1 MRYGAFM
8 RMNKFVHV
16 LVVFATVFITMQF
29 STLDTAEGG
38 KYPRIR
44 ADAGDDFK
52 VFENKE
58 VKLDGSE
65 SRGGFKKFVDFEW
78 ELVRING
85 TKVQNNN
92 EPFEINND
100 DKSRASFMAPEVASG
115 EATYEF
121 KLTVRDEID
130 REDDDIVM
138 VHVMNQQ
145 LPVGPF

>member
-1 MRYGAFM
+1 MRYGVFM
-8 RMNKFVHV
+8 TINKFVHV
-16 LVVFATVFITMQF
+16 LLVFASVFITMQI
-29 STLDTAEGG
+29 STLDTAEAG

-52 VFENKE
+52 VSENKE
-58 VKLDGSE
+58 AKLDGSE

-100 DKSRASFMAPEVASG
+100 DKSRASFMAPRSSQG
-115 EATYEF
+115 
-121 KLTVRDEID
+121 KL
-130 REDDDIVM
+130 
-138 VHVMNQQ
+138 H
-145 LPVGPF
+145 

>member
-1 MRYGAFM
+1 
-8 RMNKFVHV
+8 MNKSVHI
-16 LVVFATVFITMQF
+16 LLVFASVFTTMQI
-29 STLDTAEGG
+29 STLDTAEAG
-38 KYPRIR
+38 KYPKIK

-52 VFENKE
+52 VSENKE

-100 DKSRASFMAPEVASG
+100 DKSRASFMAPGVISG

-121 KLTVRDEID
+121 KLTVHDEID
-130 REDDDIVM
+130 REDDDTAM
-138 VHVMNQQ
+138 VYVMNQQ
-145 LPVGPF
+145 LPVGPT

>member
-1 MRYGAFM
+1 MSYGDLM
-8 RMNKFVHV
+8 RMNKSVHI
-16 LVVFATVFITMQF
+16 LLVFASVFTTMQI
-29 STLDTAEGG
+29 STLDTAEAG
-38 KYPRIR
+38 KYPKIR

-52 VFENKE
+52 VSENKE
-58 VKLDGSE
+58 VELDGSE

-92 EPFEINND
+92 EPFEITND
-100 DKSRASFMAPEVASG
+100 DKSRASFMAPGVVSG

-121 KLTVRDEID
+121 KLTVHDEID
-130 REDDDIVM
+130 REDDDTAM

-145 LPVGPF
+145 LPVGPT

>member
-1 MRYGAFM
+1 MM
-8 RMNKFVHV
+8 MNKFVHA
-16 LVVFATVFITMQF
+16 LLVFASVFITMQI
-29 STLDTAEGG
+29 STLDTAEAG

-52 VFENKE
+52 VSENKE

-65 SRGGFKKFVDFEW
+65 SRGGFEKFVDFEW

-85 TKVQNNN
+85 TKVQNDN
-92 EPFEINND
+92 EPFEINNA
-100 DKSRASFMAPEVASG
+100 DKSRASFMAPEVVSG

-130 REDDDIVM
+130 REDDDTVM

-145 LPVGPF
+145 LPIGPT

>member
-1 MRYGAFM
+1 
-8 RMNKFVHV
+8 
-16 LVVFATVFITMQF
+16 MQVM
-29 STLDTAEGG
+29 
-38 KYPRIR
+38 I
-44 ADAGDDFK
+44 FK
-52 VFENKE
+52 VSENKE

-100 DKSRASFMAPEVASG
+100 DKSRASFIAPEVVSG

-121 KLTVRDEID
+121 K
-130 REDDDIVM
+130 
-138 VHVMNQQ
+138 
-145 LPVGPF
+145 

>member
-1 MRYGAFM
+1 MK
-8 RMNKFVHV
+8 MNKSVYV
-16 LVVFATVFITMQF
+16 LLVFASVFTTMQTF
-29 STLDTAEGG
+29 TLDTAEAA

-44 ADAGDDFK
+44 ANAGNDFN
-52 VFENKE
+52 VVENQE
-58 VKLDGSE
+58 AKLDGSE

-78 ELVRING
+78 ELLRVNG
-85 TKVQNNN
+85 IKVQNNN
-92 EPFEINND
+92 ETFEIKND

-130 REDDDIVM
+130 REDDDNVI

-145 LPVGPF
+145 TPVGPT

>member
-1 MRYGAFM
+1 M
-8 RMNKFVHV
+8 
-16 LVVFATVFITMQF
+16 
-29 STLDTAEGG
+29 DTAEAG

-52 VFENKE
+52 VSENKE
-58 VKLDGSE
+58 AKLDGSE

-92 EPFEINND
+92 GPFEINND
-100 DKSRASFMAPEVASG
+100 DKSRASFMAPEVVSG

-130 REDDDIVM
+130 REDDDTVM

-145 LPVGPF
+145 LPVGPT

>member
-1 MRYGAFM
+1 MRYDDFM
-8 RMNKFVHV
+8 RMNKSVHI
-16 LVVFATVFITMQF
+16 LLVFASVFTTTQI
-29 STLDTAEGG
+29 STLDTAEAG

-52 VFENKE
+52 VSENKE

-92 EPFEINND
+92 EAFEINND
-100 DKSRASFMAPEVASG
+100 DKSRASFMTPEVVSG

-121 KLTVRDEID
+121 TLTVRDEID
-130 REDDDIVM
+130 REDDDTVM
-138 VHVMNQQ
+138 VHVTNQQ
-145 LPVGPF
+145 LPVGPT